1 MVVAKKILHKLNFN
15 TNDQKQEGPTPAIDF
30 CGMRISSTGVTPSP
44 SRTVLTEAAVENAL
58 STFSKGLPFY
68 AKNKKGKRRKQS
80 VREYRTAWLRSWTGV
95 ANYMRGWLTPR
106 ILQATDIMQ
115 RALKDFGDPCI
126 LEGDPRLGV
135 HLDSVPTAFREIMGY
150 YISGVPRMN
159 LYFESA
165 DRHIATL
172 LVSDGNQH
180 SWSGFVLRAVVQ
192 EPACDAGEHPLLLGS
207 PLSMSYYDVKNHSRC
222 CQ

>member
-1 MVVAKKILHKLNFN
+1 
-15 TNDQKQEGPTPAIDF
+15 
-30 CGMRISSTGVTPSP
+30 
-44 SRTVLTEAAVENAL
+44 
-58 STFSKGLPFY
+58 
-68 AKNKKGKRRKQS
+68 
-80 VREYRTAWLRSWTGV
+80 
-95 ANYMRGWLTPR
+95 
-106 ILQATDIMQ
+106 MQ

-172 LVSDGNQH
+172 LVSD
-180 SWSGFVLRAVVQ
+180 
-192 EPACDAGEHPLLLGS
+192 
-207 PLSMSYYDVKNHSRC
+207 
-222 CQ
+222 